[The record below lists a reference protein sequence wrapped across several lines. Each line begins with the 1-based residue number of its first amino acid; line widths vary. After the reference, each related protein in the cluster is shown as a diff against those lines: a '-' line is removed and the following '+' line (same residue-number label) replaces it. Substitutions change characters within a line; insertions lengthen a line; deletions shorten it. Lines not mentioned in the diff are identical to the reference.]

1 MKNNYWLWL
10 VALILV
16 NTGWYVVSQQSAT
29 QEINRPGADFS
40 QSRDAELSSIIGDE
54 IDYEIEHCFD
64 SINGRVYN
72 VSINIQQGSKT
83 LYSWEGDTDDGCITY
98 SSSAEEG
105 DITVNTQ
112 IEEGVEVT
120 TKLTTWPMKGSFIL
134 GLIVFSLGTVAVAFG
149 ETFVRHFIKKKMD
162 EAISSIEL
170 KETRDT
176 ATATDGIWQDPI
188 RPN

>member
-16 NTGWYVVSQQSAT
+16 NTGWYFVSQQSAT

-40 QSRDAELSSIIGDE
+40 ESREAELSAIMGDE
-54 IDYEIEHCFD
+54 IDYEIEHCFE
-64 SINGRVYN
+64 SINGKVYN
-72 VSINIQQGSKT
+72 VSINIQQGSET
-83 LYSWEGDTDDGCITY
+83 LYSWEGDTDDGCITF

-112 IEEGVEVT
+112 IEEGVETT
-120 TKLTTWPMKGSFIL
+120 TKLTTWPMKSSFFF
-134 GLIVFSLGTVAVAFG
+134 GLVFFTLGTIVVAFG
-149 ETFVRHFIKKKMD
+149 ETFARQLIKNRMK
-162 EAISSIEL
+162 ESETVES
-170 KETRDT
+170 KETPKSM
-176 ATATDGIWQDPI
+176 ASNDGIWQDPI

>member
-16 NTGWYVVSQQSAT
+16 NTGWYFVSQQGAT

-40 QSRDAELSSIIGDE
+40 ESREAELSAIVGDE
-54 IDYEIEHCFD
+54 VDYEIEHCFE

-72 VSINIQQGSKT
+72 VSIDIKQGSET
-83 LYSWEGDTDDGCITY
+83 LYSWEGDTDDGCITF

-112 IEEGVEVT
+112 IEEGVETT
-120 TKLTTWPMKGSFIL
+120 TKLTTWPMKNSFL
-134 GLIVFSLGTVAVAFG
+134 FGLVFFSLGTIAVAFG
-149 ETFVRHFIKKKMD
+149 ETFVRQLIKNRIK
-162 EAISSIEL
+162 ESNTVEL
-170 KETRDT
+170 KEAPT
-176 ATATDGIWQDPI
+176 AVSSNDGIWQDPI